1 MSAADFSRRRFL
13 SAGGAAL
20 LAGWA
25 SGLPALRAAL
35 AQARRA
41 AASPSPLPFEFFTA
55 REGAELATITAHI
68 WPADDFPGAL
78 ETGIPHF
85 IDAVFAGGADRS
97 FADANFAI
105 YDAPIGADPS
115 DGGFAPL
122 VRDGLAS
129 LDRRSAELFPGAGRW
144 ASLDAERQ
152 RQVLGTLETTPFFL
166 LLRRM
171 TVVGLFADPSYG
183 GNAAKMGWRAI
194 GFEDRFVWQP
204 PFGAYDAG
212 A

>member
-1 MSAADFSRRRFL
+1 
-13 SAGGAAL
+13 
-20 LAGWA
+20 
-25 SGLPALRAAL
+25 LRAAL

-55 REGAELATITAHI
+55 REGAELAAITAHI
-68 WPADDFPGAL
+68 WPVDDFPGAL

-85 IDAVFAGGADRS
+85 IDGVFAGGGDRS
-97 FADANFAI
+97 FADVNFVI

-115 DGGFAPL
+115 DEGFAPL

-144 ASLDAERQ
+144 AGLDAERQ
-152 RQVLGTLETTPFFL
+152 RRVLGTLETTPFFL
-166 LLRRM
+166 LLRRLTM
-171 TVVGLFADPSYG
+171 VGVLADPTYG
-183 GNAAKMGWRAI
+183 GNTDKGGWRAI

-204 PFGAYDAG
+204 PFGAYDR
-212 A
+212 

>member
-1 MSAADFSRRRFL
+1 MSAADLSRRRFL

-20 LAGWA
+20 FAGWA
-25 SGLPALRAAL
+25 SGQPALRAAL

-55 REGAELATITAHI
+55 REGAELAAITAHI
-68 WPADDFPGAL
+68 WPVDDFPGAL

-85 IDAVFAGGADRS
+85 IDGVFAGGGDRS
-97 FADANFAI
+97 FADVNFVI

-115 DGGFAPL
+115 DEGFAPL

-144 ASLDAERQ
+144 AGLDAERQ
-152 RQVLGTLETTPFFL
+152 RRVLGTLETTPFFL
-166 LLRRM
+166 LLRRLTM
-171 TVVGLFADPSYG
+171 VGVLADPTYG
-183 GNAAKMGWRAI
+183 GNTDKGGWRAI

-204 PFGAYDAG
+204 PFGAYDR
-212 A
+212 